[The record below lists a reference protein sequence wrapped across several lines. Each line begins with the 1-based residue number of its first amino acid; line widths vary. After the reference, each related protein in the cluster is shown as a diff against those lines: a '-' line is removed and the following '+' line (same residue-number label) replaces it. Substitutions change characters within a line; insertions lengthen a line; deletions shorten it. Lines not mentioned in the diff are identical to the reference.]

1 MNMSVFTIQTEKFSG
16 PLDLLLKVIEEKNL
30 EITDINL
37 SNITGEYLKYLES
50 QEITPNDLADFLIV
64 ASTLLLIKSKAIL
77 PTLNLSNQEEEEIID
92 LKDRLT
98 LYKNFK
104 DKSLYLKD
112 RILSKTYF
120 FSHEPFLDTSIHFSP
135 PEKLKI
141 EDLQNAF
148 LQVFEIYQQENII
161 YPSQKVK
168 ILVNLK
174 ERIQQILQKLTKGKK
189 YNFNDLVDKNDK
201 IDIIVSFLA
210 ILHLAKE
217 GVVELN
223 QDTNF
228 SDIKLNAL

>member
-1 MNMSVFTIQTEKFSG
+1 MSVFTIQTEKFSG

-37 SNITGEYLKYLES
+37 SNITGEYLKFLES

-120 FSHEPFLDTSIHFSP
+120 LAMNHFWTHQFIFLR
-135 PEKLKI
+135 
-141 EDLQNAF
+141 QRN
-148 LQVFEIYQQENII
+148 
-161 YPSQKVK
+161 
-168 ILVNLK
+168 
-174 ERIQQILQKLTKGKK
+174 
-189 YNFNDLVDKNDK
+189 
-201 IDIIVSFLA
+201 
-210 ILHLAKE
+210 
-217 GVVELN
+217 
-223 QDTNF
+223 
-228 SDIKLNAL
+228 